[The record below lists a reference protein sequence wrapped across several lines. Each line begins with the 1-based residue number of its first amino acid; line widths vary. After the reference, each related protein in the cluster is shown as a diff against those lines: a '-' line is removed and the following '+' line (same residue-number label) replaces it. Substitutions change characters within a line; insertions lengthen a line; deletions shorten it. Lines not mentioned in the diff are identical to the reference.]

1 MITSYNLSLKITNDF
16 CIYTAFFDTNIFNDN
31 LYIKIRVYQLDCNS
45 RSNPV
50 ESSDDGRR
58 NRSNFLEKQRKRK
71 ETRSSQIP
79 KSFPKIA
86 QDVNYSAIT
95 SELSRIP
102 PIKPREN
109 NALITRDIITLLRA
123 F

>member
-1 MITSYNLSLKITNDF
+1 MIFVFIQLSLTQ
-16 CIYTAFFDTNIFNDN
+16 IYSTII
-31 LYIKIRVYQLDCNS
+31 YIKIRVYQLDCNS
-45 RSNPV
+45 RSNPI

-86 QDVNYSAIT
+86 QSLRNY
-95 SELSRIP
+95 
-102 PIKPREN
+102 REF
-109 NALITRDIITLLRA
+109 RR
-123 F
+123 